1 MIASL
6 YAGISGLSANAT
18 AMTVIGDNI
27 ANVSTTAFKGNR
39 SHFANI
45 LSSSLGSVSATS
57 NVGRGVEFWGTNA
70 QWTQGSLENSSNPTD
85 LAINGKGFFMVQDA
99 SGTNFFT
106 RAGSFTFDKDG
117 YLVNPD
123 GLQLQGY
130 RIDDNGNLGGIES
143 VCIPGE
149 RISAPEATTEFNFD
163 LNLNA
168 GTVAGETYTTGQ
180 TVYDALGNAVPM
192 TFTFT
197 KTANLREWSVLGSI
211 PLTAGDDVTI
221 GGLAN
226 PNPDPTPL
234 VPPVGMLLTFD
245 ATGQLATV
253 NGAAPADV
261 AVVLNLTNGASPLTL
276 AWDIVDAAGTSHG
289 DVTGFAAESGTTFQ
303 YQNGYPAGTLRTIT
317 VDDQGVVTATYSNGQ
332 MTPVFQVALA
342 DFPSYDG
349 LNKLGN
355 NLYAQSMDS
364 GQALPSTA
372 GTGRL
377 GNVSPGSLEM
387 SNVDLAEEFVKM
399 ITTQR
404 AFQANSR
411 VITTSDEILQEL
423 INIKR

>member
-6 YAGISGLSANAT
+6 YAGISGLNANAT

-27 ANVSTTAFKGNR
+27 ANVGTTAFKSNR

-45 LSSSLGSVSATS
+45 LSSSLGGDSATG

-70 QWTQGSLENSSNPTD
+70 QWTQGSLENSSNATD

-99 SGTNFFT
+99 GGANYYT
-106 RAGSFTFDKDG
+106 RAGSFTFDKEG

-123 GLQLQGY
+123 GMRLQGY
-130 RIDDNGNLGGIES
+130 QIDASGNIGAITS
-143 VCIPGE
+143 VYIPGE
-149 RISAPEATTEFNFD
+149 RTSAPASTTEFNFD
-163 LNLNA
+163 INLNA
-168 GTVAGETYTTGQ
+168 GALVGDSYTTTQ
-180 TVYDALGNAVPM
+180 TVYDSLGNAVPV

-197 KTANLREWSVLGSI
+197 KTLPVSGNVSWTVLGSI
-211 PLTAGDDVTI
+211 PSSAGTGVTI
-221 GGLAN
+221 GGFPAPPATAGMPISFDPDGEMILPAGDVVVDLA
-226 PNPDPTPL
+226 
-234 VPPVGMLLTFD
+234 
-245 ATGQLATV
+245 
-253 NGAAPADV
+253 
-261 AVVLNLTNGASPLTL
+261 LTNGATPLL
-276 AWDIVDAAGTSHG
+276 SLKWDIIDDISGLSHG

-303 YQNGYPAGTLRTIT
+303 YQDGYPAGTLRSIS
-317 VDDQGVVTATYSNGQ
+317 VDELGVVTATYSNGE

-349 LNKLGN
+349 LNKMGS
-355 NLYAQSMDS
+355 NLYAQSMAS

-377 GNVSPGSLEM
+377 GNISPQSLEM